1 MAVIQNII
9 TALWQ
14 HDFAAL
20 ADPHV
25 VGIVYFV
32 MFATLFLENGLLPAS
47 FLPGDSLLLLAGALI
62 GKGVMDFAPTMVI
75 LTSAAS
81 LGCWLSYL
89 QGRWLGNTRVVKG
102 WLAQLPHNY
111 HQRATC
117 MFDRHGLLALLAGRF
132 LAFVRTLLPTMAG
145 ISGLPNRRFQF
156 FNWLSALLW
165 VGVVTTLGYAL
176 NMIPFVKRHEDQ
188 VMTFLM
194 VLPIFLLVAGLVGT
208 IAVVIKKKYC
218 SA

>member
-1 MAVIQNII
+1 MDSHTMIQ
-9 TALWQ
+9 ALIYLGA
-14 HDFAAL
+14 AAL
-20 ADPHV
+20 
-25 VGIVYFV
+25 IVPV
-32 MFATLFLENGLLPAS
+32 AVRLGLGS
-47 FLPGDSLLLLAGALI
+47 
-62 GKGVMDFAPTMVI
+62 V
-75 LTSAAS
+75 
-81 LGCWLSYL
+81 LGY
-89 QGRWLGNTRVVKG
+89 
-102 WLAQLPHNY
+102 
-111 HQRATC
+111 
-117 MFDRHGLLALLAGRF
+117 LLAGRF

-145 ISGLPNRRFQF
+145 ISGLSNRRFQF

-194 VLPIFLLVAGLVGT
+194 ILPIFLLVAGLVGT